1 MSFTYLQYN
10 VFIISI
16 QDMHHNVSILIW
28 ETHWDGHGINSGQ
41 RPVVHTDIGNALN
54 LTDTLYGYCCAVY
67 GGGINRHDK
76 RRRIFVLCRF
86 LDVSLLRV
94 WGPR

>member
-54 LTDTLYGYCCAVY
+54 LTDTLYGYCIAAQCTVAESTGTTNAEEFSYCA
-67 GGGINRHDK
+67 G
-76 RRRIFVLCRF
+76 
-86 LDVSLLRV
+86 S
-94 WGPR
+94 